1 MLPPDHPKNSHQE
14 KLFALLKK
22 YREGFATP
30 EEKAFVELY
39 YDYFKTAEDGYDSLS
54 EAGKRDM
61 AKLLWGKVGRRIEE
75 IELSEQGE
83 GTGRMGGTGQEINR
97 QRGRRRF
104 LPMMSVAAAV
114 LLLLVS
120 AYLLFRPGKRTA
132 QTAAAATDLA
142 PGGNRAI
149 LILDDGRKITLD
161 SAATGT
167 IATQGVVNIVK
178 TATDELSYR
187 ATAHPGEAVS
197 YNTLQT
203 PRGGQYRLTLPDGTR
218 VWLNSA
224 SSIRYPS
231 AFTGKDRSVEVAGE
245 AYFDVAKD
253 VQKPF
258 LVKARNME
266 VQVLGTAFNLMAYA
280 DEEEVQTTL
289 VTGAVEVVKD
299 KERQLVRPGQQAVL
313 ADGSSSFRV
322 GEADLKSVL
331 AWKDGFFRF
340 DGGGI
345 AAIMRQM
352 ARWYDVEIVY
362 EGARPAEQFYGFLPR
377 QQYASQI
384 LEALELTQNVH
395 FRMEGKK
402 IVVMA
407 GPGKGQRK

>member
-1 MLPPDHPKNSHQE
+1 MQPPDPPRNSHQE

-22 YREGFATP
+22 YREGLATP
-30 EEKAFVELY
+30 EETAFVELY

-75 IELSEQGE
+75 IEERERGE
-83 GTGRMGGTGQEINR
+83 GVAWMGGAG
-97 QRGRRRF
+97 GRRRL
-104 LPMMSVAAAV
+104 LPMMSAAAAV

-120 AYLLFRPGKRTA
+120 AYLLLRPGKRATGKTA
-132 QTAAAATDLA
+132 VAVDLA
-142 PGGNRAI
+142 PGGNKAV
-149 LILDDGRKITLD
+149 LILDDGTKIALD

-167 IATQGVVNIVK
+167 VATQGVVHIVK

-231 AFTGKDRSVEVAGE
+231 AFTGKDRQVEVSGE

-258 LVKARNME
+258 LVRTRNMQ

-299 KERQLVRPGQQAVL
+299 KERQLVKPGQQAVL
-313 ADGSSSFRV
+313 ADGAASFRV

-362 EGARPAEQFYGFLPR
+362 EGAPPAEQFYGFLPR

-384 LEALELTQNVH
+384 LDALELTQNVH

-407 GPGKGQRK
+407 GPKRPRK